1 MAYRVTC
8 DSGSW
13 KPLFVLGIFGIIIG
27 ALLFLFP
34 ETSLNVIIILF
45 GVLAI
50 LAGIGLFIAAW
61 AVSRSG
67 GLFFAVPL
75 VLGICALLLGFVS
88 FVNPDLIAAFG
99 AVVLAILLIIGG
111 LSGAISAIFRPGPGL
126 RRLLSAI
133 GGIILSVLGILI
145 LFTPL
150 LSGILIVRILGAFLT
165 VAGVIVLTGS
175 VIQAFREK
183 SCPPEEE
190 FGRVERLER
199 W

>member
-1 MAYRVTC
+1 MAYRVIC

-13 KPLFVLGIFGIIIG
+13 KPLLVLGILGVVLG
-27 ALLFLFP
+27 ALLFFFP
-34 ETSLNVIIILF
+34 DTSLRVIIILF

-50 LAGIGLFIAAW
+50 LIGIGLFIAAW

-67 GLFFAVPL
+67 GMFFAVPL

-88 FVNPDLIAAFG
+88 FVNPELIAAFG

-111 LSGAISAIFRPGPGL
+111 LSGAISAVFYPGSGI
-126 RRLLSAI
+126 RRALSAT
-133 GGIILSVLGILI
+133 GGIILAVLGILI

-150 LSGILIVRILGAFLT
+150 LSGILIVRILGAFLIGSGI
-165 VAGVIVLTGS
+165 VVLTGS
-175 VIQAFREK
+175 VIQAFRER

-190 FGRVERLER
+190 FGRIERIER

>member
-1 MAYRVTC
+1 MAYGAICT
-8 DSGSW
+8 SGSW
-13 KPLFVLGIFGIIIG
+13 KSLLVLGIFGVVLG
-27 ALLFLFP
+27 SLLFLFP
-34 ETSLNVIIILF
+34 ETSLHVIIILF

-50 LAGIGLFIAAW
+50 LIGIGLFIAAW
-61 AVSRSG
+61 AISRSG
-67 GLFFAVPL
+67 GMFFAVPL

-88 FVNPDLIAAFG
+88 FVNPELIAAFG

-111 LSGAISAIFRPGPGL
+111 LSGAISAVFYPGSGI

-133 GGIILSVLGILI
+133 GGILLAVLGILI

-150 LSGILIVRILGAFLT
+150 LSGILIVRILGAFLIG
-165 VAGVIVLTGS
+165 AGVVVLTGS
-175 VIQAFREK
+175 VIQAFRER

-190 FGRVERLER
+190 FGRIERIER